1 MNNIIQKQ
9 LFKLEYAK
17 MPIRCILERD
27 LPYFMDCELDVVGDH
42 ALLNVDLNRERQNL
56 TINFDRK
63 SIAEKCKSI
72 FNKFCPNIN
81 LVINF
86 RINAKSYTDHPKFY
100 FNQLLQKV
108 RQVKKSTSPLN
119 ALTNLESLKLPRNVQ
134 GVIIRVKGKRGVR
147 KTRKTL
153 FLGKPC
159 FHSSQKDILIK
170 RRYSI
175 ESKLGTTGVKI
186 YVKRNPEYLK
196 NKQQ

>member
-9 LFKLEYAK
+9 LFRLQYAK
-17 MPIRCILERD
+17 MPIKCVLERE
-27 LPYFMDCELDVVGDH
+27 LPYFIDSELYVVGDH
-42 ALLNVDLNRERQNL
+42 ATLDIELNRQRENKFL
-56 TINFDRK
+56 NFDKKHLTQLCRN
-63 SIAEKCKSI
+63 I
-72 FNKFCPNIN
+72 FNKYCPSIN
-81 LVINF
+81 LVVNFNINS
-86 RINAKSYTDHPKFY
+86 KTYYDHPKFY

-108 RQVKKSTSPLN
+108 RQVKRNSSPLN
-119 ALTNLESLKLPRNVQ
+119 ALTSLESLKLHKSVQ

-159 FHSSQKDILIK
+159 FHSCQKDILSK

-186 YVKRNPEYLK
+186 YVKRDPLYLQ
-196 NKQQ
+196 NKDQ